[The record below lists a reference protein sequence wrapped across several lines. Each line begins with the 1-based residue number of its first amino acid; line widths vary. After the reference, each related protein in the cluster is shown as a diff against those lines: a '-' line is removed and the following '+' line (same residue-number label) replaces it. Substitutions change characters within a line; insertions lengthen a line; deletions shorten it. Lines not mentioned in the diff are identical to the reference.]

1 MTLIN
6 NVSLEPAFVLHTRPY
21 QETSILVDFF
31 TRSYGRL
38 NAIAKG
44 AKRPKSPLRSVLTPA
59 SKLSVSLSG
68 KSELKTL
75 SSVEII
81 DHFQL
86 NNGLSFNSIIYVNE
100 LIIKAT
106 EKEDPHAAIFDD
118 YEILL
123 KKLSYQSDLVNLQQ
137 NLRNFELNLLQEMGY
152 GIDLSRDAETNKK
165 IEKECIYKFY
175 PDKGFALDRGKEA
188 SKKSFSGLD
197 IINFKKGNFEKKETR
212 DASKIIMRMAL
223 DFHLGSKTLNIR
235 KYLTKN

>member
-6 NVSLEPAFVLHTRPY
+6 KVSLEPAFVLHTRPY

-59 SKLSVSLSG
+59 SKLSVTLTG
-68 KSELKTL
+68 KSDLKTL

-86 NNGLSFNSIIYVNE
+86 NDGVSLNSVIYINE
-100 LIIKAT
+100 LVTKAT
-106 EKEDPHAAIFDD
+106 EREDPHAAIFDD

-123 KKLSYQSDLVNLQQ
+123 QKLSNQSSQVELEQ

-152 GIDLSRDAETNKK
+152 GIDLSRDAETNDK
-165 IEKECIYKFY
+165 IEKESIYKFF
-175 PDKGFALDRGKEA
+175 PDKGFAIDKGTVT
-188 SKKSFSGLD
+188 SQKSFFGKD

-212 DASKIIMRMAL
+212 DASKIIMRIAL
-223 DFHLGSKTLNIR
+223 DYHLGNKTLNIR

>member
-86 NNGLSFNSIIYVNE
+86 NNGLSFNSITV
-100 LIIKAT
+100 
-106 EKEDPHAAIFDD
+106 
-118 YEILL
+118 
-123 KKLSYQSDLVNLQQ
+123 SY
-137 NLRNFELNLLQEMGY
+137 
-152 GIDLSRDAETNKK
+152 T
-165 IEKECIYKFY
+165 
-175 PDKGFALDRGKEA
+175 
-188 SKKSFSGLD
+188 
-197 IINFKKGNFEKKETR
+197 
-212 DASKIIMRMAL
+212 
-223 DFHLGSKTLNIR
+223 HLTLP
-235 KYLTKN
+235 TKRIV

>member
-1 MTLIN
+1 MILLN

-86 NNGLSFNSIIYVNE
+86 NNGVSFNSVIYVNE

-106 EKEDPHAAIFDD
+106 EKEDPHAVIFDD

-123 KKLSYQSDLVNLQQ
+123 KKLSYQSDQVDTEQ

-152 GIDLSRDAETNKK
+152 GIDLSRDGETNKK
-165 IEKECIYKFY
+165 IEKDYIYRFY
-175 PDKGFALDRGKEA
+175 PDKGFTIDKDKVA
-188 SKKSFSGLD
+188 SQKSFSGLD
-197 IINFKKGNFEKKETR
+197 IINFREGNFEKKETR
-212 DASKIIMRMAL
+212 VASKTIMRKAL

-235 KYLTKN
+235 KYLTKK